1 VDLIPP
7 ASTDFLEAGSL
18 KLNSSNPLDS
28 PLINPNVLGTDFD
41 FTAMREAFF
50 ASKRFLSAA
59 AWDGYVLSPTVNV
72 TDDNL
77 DDFIRNNTGVIWHPV
92 KTAA

>member
-1 VDLIPP
+1 
-7 ASTDFLEAGSL
+7 
-18 KLNSSNPLDS
+18 
-28 PLINPNVLGTDFD
+28 
-41 FTAMREAFF
+41 MREAFF